1 MGLVWECTL
10 IHLWNGGARYYIVTV
25 GLFVCLG
32 FSCSKIEF
40 YDVYIKFICFS
51 CVKQKIKYGVVSMQ
65 DLAWDV
71 LTWEKFYLSGRLQK
85 PVR

>member
-1 MGLVWECTL
+1 MGVYFNPFVEWRGKVYLVP
-10 IHLWNGGARYYIVTV
+10 V
-25 GLFVCLG
+25 GLHVWY
-32 FSCSKIEF
+32 FSFGKIEF
-40 YDVYIKFICFS
+40 CDVYTKFICFL